1 MKLLSVAIPC
11 YNSEAY
17 MSKCINSLL
26 IGGEEVEIII
36 VDDGSSDRTAE
47 IADDYAEK
55 YPTIVKAIHQENGGH
70 GQAVNTGI
78 KNATGLYFKVVDS
91 DDWVNQDA
99 YYEVLKTLYE
109 LIRGAETVDLL
120 ISNFVYEKQGATRKK
135 VMQYRHCFPTNQ
147 IFGWDEVRHMKKG
160 QYLLMHSMIYRT
172 KLLHDCGMEL
182 PKHTFYVDNLFA
194 FEPLPYVKNLYYL
207 DVNFYR
213 YFIGRDDQ
221 SVNEKVMIK
230 RIDQQIRVNKL
241 MVDAYLKANVSNRR
255 LRAYMFSYLDII
267 TTVSSI
273 MLVRAA
279 TQECLDK
286 KQELQDYIKD
296 QNMGLYRKLRRSLF
310 GRVSNLPGRGGRKMF
325 VAAYKICQKFYG
337 FNQKKAPNG
346 AFFINSV
353 PVSSCAYEIGSA
365 VPRNPPLSVDRTGDV
380 RTVPVWYQDIHRSR
394 SAA

>member
-182 PKHTFYVDNLFA
+182 PKHTFYVDNIYVFK
-194 FEPLPYVKNLYYL
+194 PLPYVKTMYYL

-221 SVNEKVMIK
+221 SVNETNMIK
-230 RIDQQIRVNKL
+230 RIDQQFKVTYIMIDYMTQFNLVSKPLERY
-241 MVDAYLKANVSNRR
+241 MRHYLSIIMCISSVISVKSGQKEHLKMRKE
-255 LRAYMFSYLDII
+255 LWKYLYD
-267 TTVSSI
+267 S
-273 MLVRAA
+273 
-279 TQECLDK
+279 DK
-286 KQELQDYIKD
+286 R
-296 QNMGLYRKLRRSLF
+296 LYRKIRHNITSCA
-310 GRVSNLPGRGGRKMF
+310 VNLPGYVGRKATIAMYK
-325 VAAYKICQKFYG
+325 AARRFIG
-337 FNQKKAPNG
+337 FN
-346 AFFINSV
+346 
-353 PVSSCAYEIGSA
+353 
-365 VPRNPPLSVDRTGDV
+365 
-380 RTVPVWYQDIHRSR
+380 
-394 SAA
+394 